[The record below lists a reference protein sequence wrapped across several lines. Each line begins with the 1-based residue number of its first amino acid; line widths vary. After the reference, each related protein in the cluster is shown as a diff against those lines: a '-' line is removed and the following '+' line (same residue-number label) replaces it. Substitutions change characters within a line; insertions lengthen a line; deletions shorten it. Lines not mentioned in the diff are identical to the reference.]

1 MSSLPPLPHS
11 RTKDSHSIGR
21 DHPTLFRIVRGFFYV
36 PQNYHLNFGDQTE
49 VSVFLWKSPCAGSSK
64 ASTAENIISL
74 FLRCHFS
81 SVHQTLRYLNG
92 YPKDPTPVG
101 TRQTPGI
108 NTISRTSFSF
118 VWKFMKVQE
127 QKIKYGDSMFAS
139 TYWLFT
145 FFSFVSW
152 VSMSALETTE
162 STSSWLSR
170 VTF

>member
-1 MSSLPPLPHS
+1 M
-11 RTKDSHSIGR
+11 T
-21 DHPTLFRIVRGFFYV
+21 
-36 PQNYHLNFGDQTE
+36 QNYHLNFGDQTE

-108 NTISRTSFSF
+108 YKHYFKNPFLFFPWHSMKVHESSRT
-118 VWKFMKVQE
+118 KN
-127 QKIKYGDSMFAS
+127 KIRRLNVCVYVFII
-139 TYWLFT
+139 YLFLLC
-145 FFSFVSW
+145 V
-152 VSMSALETTE
+152 LG
-162 STSSWLSR
+162 LPGR
-170 VTF
+170 P